1 MLLYGAKEELF
12 EWAAG
17 HLFKNKDEFNSSHQA
32 IGVVEN
38 DKIIAAVIYTDYRP
52 EHSIEM
58 SIASID
64 KRWAN
69 RYNLRAFFKYPFI
82 DLNVKRVQTLC
93 SANDEG
99 VKMFNKKLGFQPEGY
114 HREAW
119 HHGGD
124 AISWSMLKPECRWLN
139 V

>member
-12 EWAAG
+12 EWASG

-32 IGVVEN
+32 IGVVK
-38 DKIIAAVIYTDYRP
+38 DDRIIAAVIYTDYRP
-52 EHSIEM
+52 NLSIEM

-64 KRWAN
+64 KLWAT
-69 RYNLRAFFKYPFI
+69 RYNLEAFFKYPFI

-114 HREAW
+114 HRCAW
-119 HHGGD
+119 HDGTD
-124 AISWSMLKPECRWLN
+124 AISWSLLSNECKWIK
-139 V
+139 